1 MKKDTDLNLFNF
13 DTDKDNLSGV
23 LTLSNEMIR
32 GRRSVNASKSKTSD
46 GKVRYMKTIKTSDK
60 KIEDTMIEIFSNKS
74 EKNKI
79 NYDELIINAKQE
91 LEKDFIKYDI
101 VETPEKTKTRNKEIR
116 EIREIALNNY
126 VKKEVAKMIPKTI
139 EIDIKDFIKR
149 TGIVRI
155 QNRFDEALNV
165 LHEASGKMNYSW
177 NEIILSEDYSKIN
190 YDIVYGSI
198 VPSFRLRLK
207 DTIKEHVSDPRTIDS
222 LEKFASLDIPKK
234 ANYVE
239 NLVLEIN
246 SAAVLNILGIG
257 LWNKKGHTKSL
268 RKNRDS
274 FSKSVAFDLDF
285 LARSIIN
292 IPHIKKLTHF
302 TLDEMK
308 ERLGSTHYA
317 SWDTFRRSVF
327 VPAIEDVNKNT
338 ELNVSYELVPNHK
351 NWTHIHLVVR
361 FKTNMLGQEINPK
374 FGYDALAYFIAIQHK
389 YFQKNNLDG
398 PLSNFIQYIQSL
410 IYSCKEK
417 EEIYSKTLA
426 QWKEYA
432 KNAYEA
438 EEKILTVLT
447 ENPDI
452 LSKRNLKYDDVRMVV
467 VKVNQNQD
475 DNDVEYNEEG
485 EENFVEPKKLPE
497 TSYIVTSKYKVV
509 DPVTSLMYI
518 TEHIQQEEA
527 FQEKANIF
535 DFIPFYFATLDM
547 KWINIDSMETY
558 ITYKEPIRTAVYK
571 KKKTF
576 FKFLDASGNVEENK
590 KELFLRY
597 MESESFKEVDNKF
610 KELIMSASN

>member
-1 MKKDTDLNLFNF
+1 MENKKDLNLFNF
-13 DTDKDNLSGV
+13 DTDKENLSGV

-32 GRRSVNASKSKTSD
+32 GRRSVNASKFKTSD
-46 GKVRYMKTIKTSDK
+46 GKVKYMKSIKTSDK

-74 EKNKI
+74 EKKKI
-79 NYDELIINAKQE
+79 NYDELIVTAKDE
-91 LEKDFIKYDI
+91 LERDFVKYDI
-101 VETPEKTKTRNKEIR
+101 VEKPDNTKARNKEIR

-155 QNRFDEALNV
+155 QNRFDEALTV

-207 DTIKEHVSDPRTIDS
+207 DTIKEHVPDPRTIDS

-257 LWNKKGHTKSL
+257 LWNNKGHTKSL
-268 RKNRDS
+268 RKNRDF

-285 LARSIIN
+285 LARSIVN

-302 TLDEMK
+302 TLDELK
-308 ERLGSTHYA
+308 ERLGSTHYS

-327 VPAIEDVNKNT
+327 LPAIEDVNKFT
-338 ELNVSYELVPNHK
+338 ELDVNYELVPNHK
-351 NWTHIHLVVR
+351 NWTHIHLIVK
-361 FKTNMLGQEINPK
+361 FKTNMLGQEIIPK
-374 FGYDALAYFIAIQHK
+374 FGFDALAYFIAIQHK
-389 YFQKNNLDG
+389 YFQKNNLEG
-398 PLSNFIQYIQSL
+398 PLSSFIQYVQSV

-417 EEIYSKTLA
+417 EELYSKTLL

-432 KNAYEA
+432 KSAYEA
-438 EEKILTVLT
+438 EDKILTVLN
-447 ENPDI
+447 ENPGI
-452 LSKRNLKYDDVRMVV
+452 LSKRNLRYDDVRMVI
-467 VKVNQNQD
+467 VKVNRAQD
-475 DNDVEYNEEG
+475 ENEVEYNEDG
-485 EENFVEPKKLPE
+485 EEIFVEPKKLPE
-497 TSYIVTSKYKVV
+497 TSYIMTSKYKVT
-509 DPVTSLMYI
+509 DPITSLMYI

-535 DFIPFYFATLDM
+535 DFIPFQFATLDL
-547 KWINIDSMETY
+547 KWIDINSMETY

-576 FKFLDASGNVEENK
+576 FRFLDSNGNVEENK
-590 KELFLRY
+590 KEMFLRY
-597 MESESFKEVDNKF
+597 MEGELFKEVDNKF
-610 KELIMSASN
+610 KELMMNASS